1 LNRMVVGIRTIVG
14 NIKNLITGRRIF
26 LHHKRSFTTHSPLHF
41 LSREGPSHFLLFF
54 FVKQHLESAAIL
66 ITMTISE
73 AHHAAALNTI
83 RNQNQI
89 TREAVGNLL
98 ICLLVIFATAR
109 AGNAASLPEELHG
122 VEESMDSWRD
132 HNKMNLAIGAL
143 DLVRIAPFLRNEKML
158 PHVNR
163 LMETDAGKAELLRE
177 ILSSLTGFG
186 MVRDKSCDTFQYG
199 NDDHVQRALY
209 LNAIQNDGTIRLFHT
224 DITAEHMDDPSL
236 LTLSVEEGGAPVF
249 NAVNN
254 KKNQTYATTAQK
266 PWFYVGNSKRKLSQN
281 KAMQK
286 LGINYNTAPCR
297 KIIALRSRW
306 NTLPQ
311 GSKVPVRDT
320 INGRQVTY
328 K

>member
-1 LNRMVVGIRTIVG
+1 
-14 NIKNLITGRRIF
+14 
-26 LHHKRSFTTHSPLHF
+26 
-41 LSREGPSHFLLFF
+41 
-54 FVKQHLESAAIL
+54 
-66 ITMTISE
+66 MTISE

-98 ICLLVIFATAR
+98 ICLLVIFATVR
-109 AGNAASLPEELHG
+109 AGNAASLPEALHG
-122 VEESMDSWRD
+122 VEESMNSWRD
-132 HNKMNLAIGAL
+132 HNKMNFAIAAL
-143 DLVRIAPFLRNEKML
+143 DLVRIAPYLRTAKML

-177 ILSSLTGFG
+177 IFSLLTEFG

-236 LTLSVEEGGAPVF
+236 LTLSVEEGGAPVC
-249 NAVNN
+249 NAVNR
-254 KKNQTYATTAQK
+254 KKNQIYATAQK
-266 PWFYVGNSKRKLSQN
+266 PGFYVGNSKTKLSQN
-281 KAMQK
+281 KALQK
-286 LGINYNTAPCR
+286 LGIASNTAPCR
-297 KIIALRSRW
+297 KLVALRSRW
-306 NTLPQ
+306 NALPQ

-320 INGRQVTY
+320 INGHQVTY